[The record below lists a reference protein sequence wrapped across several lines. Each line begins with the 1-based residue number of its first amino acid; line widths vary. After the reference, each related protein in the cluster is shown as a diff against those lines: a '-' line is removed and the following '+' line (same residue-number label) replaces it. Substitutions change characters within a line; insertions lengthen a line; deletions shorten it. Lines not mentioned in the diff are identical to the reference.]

1 MKELTLEAR
10 NENLDKVVDF
20 VNEQLAVY
28 TCTTSTL
35 KKLEMAIDA
44 VVELEN
50 GKDLGGASVDTG
62 VSTVTKENV
71 AAFK

>member
-35 KKLEMAIDA
+35 KKLEMAIEA
-44 VVELEN
+44 YL
-50 GKDLGGASVDTG
+50 
-62 VSTVTKENV
+62 
-71 AAFK
+71 